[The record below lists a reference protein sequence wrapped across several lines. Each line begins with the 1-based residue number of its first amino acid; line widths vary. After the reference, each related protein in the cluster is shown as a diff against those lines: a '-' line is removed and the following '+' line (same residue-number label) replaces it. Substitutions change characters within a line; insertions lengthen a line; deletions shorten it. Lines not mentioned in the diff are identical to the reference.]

1 MAKSFYKIV
10 RSQETLDL
18 LKYPYE
24 FTLFALIA
32 YRARRK
38 NGSNI
43 NNLEVGEALMGDYEN
58 HGATEQRYRTAKNN
72 LERWG
77 FITNKATNKGTIIKV
92 INTDIFDINEEQTNG
107 QTNETSTS
115 HQRAINEQPNEPATT
130 NNKDKNKED
139 NKENNIPDAG
149 LVKFEKFWKIYPARN
164 GKKIGKDKSLSLFSN
179 LSAKNQ
185 DAVLIAVENY
195 ASADTGYSVDPV
207 RFFKSNKCPNG
218 LWREWLE
225 PAEEAKTPAQLKE
238 EARIDAEIAF
248 FEVRK

>member
-1 MAKSFYKIV
+1 MNGLPKNLTRLRFVQNVSHLTGIHQKRMLSMAKSFYKIV

-77 FITNKATNKGTIIKV
+77 FITNKATNKGTIIKI
-92 INTDIFDINEEQTNG
+92 INTDIFNINEDHTNEQTN
-107 QTNETSTS
+107 EPSTS
-115 HQRAINEQPNEPATT
+115 HQRTT
-130 NNKDKNKED
+130 
-139 NKENNIPDAG
+139 
-149 LVKFEKFWKIYPARN
+149 
-164 GKKIGKDKSLSLFSN
+164 
-179 LSAKNQ
+179 
-185 DAVLIAVENY
+185 
-195 ASADTGYSVDPV
+195 
-207 RFFKSNKCPNG
+207 
-218 LWREWLE
+218 
-225 PAEEAKTPAQLKE
+225 
-238 EARIDAEIAF
+238 
-248 FEVRK
+248 